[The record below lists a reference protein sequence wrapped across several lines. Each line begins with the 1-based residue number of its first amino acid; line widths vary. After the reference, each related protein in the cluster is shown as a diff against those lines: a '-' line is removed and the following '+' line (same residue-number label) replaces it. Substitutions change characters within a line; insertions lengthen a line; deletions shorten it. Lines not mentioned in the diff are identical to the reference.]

1 MRAVILD
8 STLREGQLY
17 RIFSREVNK
26 EIAVQLAEVGVPR
39 IELTVDYPPRTVY
52 EDVAYVIDALSSYD
66 VEVVMHGRAYQRDI
80 EAMSKYD
87 VEGCALYLAPTDIH
101 REYKLGG
108 LSYEEAVQRM
118 RDSIELAKSFGFKY
132 IRATVEDASRFY
144 FEGHAGMEKLVS
156 LVDSM
161 GDSGATLVSVPD
173 TAGMLSPKQARDFV
187 SIIKK
192 RCRTPIACH
201 FHNDY
206 GFASANTVEAVAEG
220 ADEAHVC
227 ILGIGDRNGI
237 ADLYE
242 VVAGLE
248 DLYNISTGVRR
259 DSISRLY
266 EKFSKLTGIRPYFSH
281 PLSREARTVRAG
293 VHQSMVV
300 KMPKGYVPEK
310 KLMYDFNGSL
320 MFEATPYL
328 SHKIV
333 ERLLSKYGVK
343 GEDAKRITE
352 MLASNSSSKGRKLLP
367 SEVREILV
375 NAGIPVKMEDVS
387 SIFGTE
393 NAYILIKLKP
403 QFPASKIIGELITWE
418 DVESVDE
425 VYGDVDM
432 VVKARVLP
440 GDGNV
445 ISRLK
450 KTFSGAVE
458 EVKVLITD

>member
-1 MRAVILD
+1 MKPIILD

-17 RIFSREVNK
+17 RIFSREVNRQ
-26 EIAVQLAEVGVPR
+26 IAVQLAETGIPR
-39 IELTVDYPPRTVY
+39 IELTVDYPPRTTY
-52 EDVAYVIDALSSYD
+52 EDVAYIIDALSPYD

-87 VEGCALYLAPTDIH
+87 VDGCALYLAPTDIH

-118 RDSIELAKSFGFKY
+118 EESVEIAKSFGFKY

-144 FEGHAGMEKLVS
+144 FDGQAGMERLEKLI
-156 LVDSM
+156 DSM
-161 GDSGATLVSVPD
+161 GDAGASLVSVPD
-173 TAGMLSPKQARDFV
+173 TAGMLSPKQARDFI
-187 SIIKK
+187 STIKR
-192 RCRTPIACH
+192 RCRTPISCH

-206 GFASANTVEAVAEG
+206 GYASANTVEAVAEG

-227 ILGIGDRNGI
+227 VLGIGDRNGI

-248 DLYNISTGVRR
+248 DIYNISTGVKR
-259 DSISRLY
+259 DAISKLY

-281 PLSREARTVRAG
+281 PLSKEARTVRAG

-300 KMPKGYVPEK
+300 KMPRGYVPEK
-310 KLMYDFNGSL
+310 KLIYDFNGSL
-320 MFEATPYL
+320 VFEATPYL
-328 SHKIV
+328 SHKII

-343 GEDAKRITE
+343 GDEARRITE
-352 MLASNSSSKGRKLLP
+352 MLASNSSNKGRKLLP
-367 SEVREILV
+367 SEVRDILV
-375 NAGIPVKMEDVS
+375 NAGIQVKMEDVS

-403 QFPASKIIGELITWE
+403 QFPASKIIGELMTWD
-418 DVESVDE
+418 DVDSVDE

-440 GDGNV
+440 SDGNV

-450 KTFSGAVE
+450 KTFSDVVE